1 MADPHAGAPEPP
13 RTITRGTAV
22 TDAPENLDSTTAP
35 RTRRQARLSDGY
47 SNTSRSITEV
57 TSSVDSSGRV
67 TTRDIWR
74 MIDGLKETIAY
85 QTELI
90 QSTKDEL
97 LEVKHD
103 QNVLQTQNEKL
114 HEEVRALRAQI
125 DALPPSPV
133 AKSWAAVAASHP
145 SPQSNHQ
152 RPDKDHNC
160 VRVSTQRSFVDP
172 RDNESN
178 GQNTFGRYLPTE
190 TANTHIRTALSNAP
204 PTQDAQVA
212 GVGTTKTGYV
222 IRFKDLES
230 AEAAR
235 NNVEW
240 LHELGNNTKL
250 VKARF
255 GVVVHRTPTKDFDLE
270 NANAQAIEKI
280 IKDNDLNEQG
290 LRIEEI
296 AWLKKKDKTLG
307 DHASLGIWFDTA
319 EGVEYIL
326 AKGFLVGQRLIDS
339 VERCELKRKRCFRCQ
354 RFGHLAW
361 SCKETP
367 RCGHCAGQHE
377 RVRCPPGVRAR
388 CLDCS
393 GEHPTSDRRCR
404 SPATSNSQC

>member
-1 MADPHAGAPEPP
+1 VVTPGSESTVWLQNEEVLYSKAWGTTEKFVVVFQAERMADPHAGAPEP

-22 TDAPENLDSTTAP
+22 TDASENLDSTTAP

-47 SNTSRSITEV
+47 FNAITEI
-57 TSSVDSSGRV
+57 TNSTDSSGRV

-90 QSTKDEL
+90 QSPKDEL
-97 LEVKHD
+97 FEEKHD

-125 DALPPSPV
+125 DALPSSPV

-145 SPQSNHQ
+145 SPQANHQ
-152 RPDKDHNC
+152 RPDKDHKC
-160 VRVSTQRSFVDP
+160 VRISTQRSFVDP

-178 GQNTFGRYLPTE
+178 VQNSFGRYLPTE
-190 TANTHIRTALSNAP
+190 TTNTHIRTALSNAP
-204 PTQDAQVA
+204 STQDAQVA
-212 GVGTTKTGYV
+212 GVGTTKTDYV
-222 IRFKDLES
+222 IRFEDIES

-240 LHELGNNTKL
+240 LHELVTNTKL

-270 NANAQAIEKI
+270 NANVQAIEKI
-280 IKDNDLNEQG
+280 MKDNDIIEQG

-296 AWLKKKDKTLG
+296 AWLKKDKALG
-307 DHASLGIWFDTA
+307 NHASLGIWFDTA
-319 EGVEYIL
+319 EGADYI
-326 AKGFLVGQRLIDS
+326 
-339 VERCELKRKRCFRCQ
+339 
-354 RFGHLAW
+354 
-361 SCKETP
+361 
-367 RCGHCAGQHE
+367 
-377 RVRCPPGVRAR
+377 
-388 CLDCS
+388 
-393 GEHPTSDRRCR
+393 
-404 SPATSNSQC
+404 